1 MRTGQ
6 RYIPVWLSSSQH
18 LTPPPLSYFSLP
30 LSWRLSVFGF
40 GAHFPCLSS
49 WCRTSLKFIYLD
61 FFFLLSF
68 CFDSAVSSQIPNRLS
83 KSRLKAKVQLLCPE
97 QEKET
102 EMWRQTKGETDA
114 LREFPSIAQHQ
125 SVRNICR
132 ERLAKPSWNEN
143 WVCVHLECD
152 ACVEFSTLFYQLPTE
167 THKKAINVLKA
178 FFCMITLSN

>member
-1 MRTGQ
+1 MRIGQ
-6 RYIPVWLSSSQH
+6 RDISVWLSFSQH

-30 LSWRLSVFGF
+30 LSCRLSVFGF
-40 GAHFPCLSS
+40 GALFPCLSS
-49 WCRTSLKFIYLD
+49 WCRTSLKFIY
-61 FFFLLSF
+61 FGFLLSPLF
-68 CFDSAVSSQIPNRLS
+68 LFDSAVSSQITNRLS

-102 EMWRQTKGETDA
+102 EMRRQTKGETDA

-143 WVCVHLECD
+143 WVCLHLECN
-152 ACVEFSTLFYQLPTE
+152 ACVEYSTLFYQLPRE
-167 THKKAINVLKA
+167 THKKAINVLKT
-178 FFCMITLSN
+178 FFCMIPLSK